1 MSEYIGNR
9 IVPRHDGVWD
19 KAKEYEPLTIVYE
32 EATGDSYLSRKPV
45 PAGTLLSQEEYW
57 AMCSRF
63 SEQMAL
69 YRQNTAEEVEQFRK
83 DTAADVEQLRTDT
96 ASDVAVLR
104 KMTAQDVAD
113 ITQKSLGFSE
123 RNIAQSCGV
132 SRNTVAKVLKKAAEI
147 KLSWPLDFDMTDSAL
162 EELMFPKDKSATNKR
177 MPNFDYIRKEL
188 LRNGVNKKLLW
199 VEYCEE
205 CRMSSEEPLMYS
217 QFCYYIQKDEEKRRA
232 TMHIPRK
239 PGEQIEVDWAG
250 DPAHIIDPD
259 TGEITDAWIFV
270 GVLTYS
276 QYAFLKAYMNEKTNN
291 WIKAHVQMFDFFG
304 GVTPMLVSDNCTT
317 AVNHKKSDWYNTALN
332 TTYHE
337 MAEHYNLAI
346 LPARVRKPKDKPNV
360 EGSVGK
366 ISTWIT
372 AALRNEQFFSL
383 AELNASIREKLDAY
397 NARKF
402 QKKECSRLSLFL
414 GEEMPLLAPL
424 PATPF
429 ELAEWKQATVQFN
442 YHIAVDRMF
451 YSVPYQYIKNK
462 VDVRITDTTVEI
474 FYNHNRIAS
483 HRRLYGRSGQYS
495 TVTEHMPQEH
505 QKYLEWNG
513 DRFRKWADSI
523 GINTS
528 KVVDA
533 ILTSGR
539 IEQQSYRSCMG
550 LLKLAEKY
558 SPEKLEQVCAKAL
571 SYSGKP
577 SYKSIKNLLAAIKDA
592 PDTESESSQAV
603 KPHGITRG
611 ARYYGGKQS

>member
-1 MSEYIGNR
+1 MT
-9 IVPRHDGVWD
+9 
-19 KAKEYEPLTIVYE
+19 K
-32 EATGDSYLSRKPV
+32 
-45 PAGTLLSQEEYW
+45 
-57 AMCSRF
+57 
-63 SEQMAL
+63 
-69 YRQNTAEEVEQFRK
+69 YREI
-83 DTAADVEQLRTDT
+83 LR
-96 ASDVAVLR
+96 L
-104 KMTAQDVAD
+104 
-113 ITQKSLGFSE
+113 KSLGFSE
-123 RNIAQSCGV
+123 RNIAQSCGI

-147 KLSWPLDFDMTDSAL
+147 NLSWPLDFDMTDSAL

-276 QYAFLKAYMNEKTNN
+276 QYAFVKAYMNEKTDN
-291 WIKAHVQMFDFFG
+291 WIKAHIQMFDFFG

-442 YHIAVDRMF
+442 YHIAVANRKDTLMTYLEDGHCSLSNTLSENAIRPF
-451 YSVPYQYIKNK
+451 TVGRKNWLFSTSPK
-462 VDVRITDTTVEI
+462 GAASSAIVYTMVEMAKANDLNT
-474 FYNHNRIAS
+474 Y
-483 HRRLYGRSGQYS
+483 
-495 TVTEHMPQEH
+495 
-505 QKYLEWNG
+505 KYLIYLLSQ
-513 DRFRKWADSI
+513 RP
-523 GINTS
+523 
-528 KVVDA
+528 DA
-533 ILTSGR
+533 KMSD
-539 IEQQSYRSCMG
+539 EQ
-550 LLKLAEKY
+550 
-558 SPEKLEQVCAKAL
+558 LEQLAPWSETAKT
-571 SYSGKP
+571 
-577 SYKSIKNLLAAIKDA
+577 NC
-592 PDTESESSQAV
+592 QN
-603 KPHGITRG
+603 
-611 ARYYGGKQS
+611 